1 MNSIRYEFISIHGG
15 NMFGIGMPELII
27 IMVIALIV
35 IGPSKLPDLARA
47 LGKGLSEFKKATSE
61 IKESLNIDEELKDAK
76 EDLIDSVSGL
86 DRPLDL
92 GTPQYDEENGLGYK
106 DDEIESEDDLDAHT
120 DSLRDDERENK
131 TTPEKKDKKNG

>member
-1 MNSIRYEFISIHGG
+1 
-15 NMFGIGMPELII
+15 MFGIGMPELII

-47 LGKGLSEFKKATSE
+47 LGKGLAEFKKATSE
-61 IKESLNIDEELKDAK
+61 IKESLNVEDELKEAK

-92 GTPQYDEENGLGYK
+92 EVSEISEEKRQDYMEEDGAEEEGKPESETPEDEENVNK
-106 DDEIESEDDLDAHT
+106 IETEKMKGED
-120 DSLRDDERENK
+120 
-131 TTPEKKDKKNG
+131 G